1 MQSPA
6 SSLPAF
12 LHTLQEATRLHQQA
26 HGCSAHVFDDGP
38 GLWQLLAQ
46 HQPQRILELGT
57 GLGYTACLM
66 ACASPRAQV
75 DTLAQGVRSPTQ
87 ELWLAN
93 CAHSP
98 HHQARE
104 LVLDAAALFIGTLAS
119 SGPDPLAS
127 SLLRNPA

>member
-12 LHTLQEATRLHQQA
+12 LNTLQETTRLHQQA

-57 GLGYTACLM
+57 GLG
-66 ACASPRAQV
+66 
-75 DTLAQGVRSPTQ
+75 
-87 ELWLAN
+87 
-93 CAHSP
+93 
-98 HHQARE
+98 
-104 LVLDAAALFIGTLAS
+104 
-119 SGPDPLAS
+119 
-127 SLLRNPA
+127 